1 MKKNKNMELL
11 INNGI
16 EESKEFL
23 EMYKEQLKKYK
34 SDLEFLEENK
44 TFFFLKKKKVK
55 REEQKNELIK
65 RIKMCEDKIKDEE
78 RILSL
83 MINNLR
89 N

>member
-1 MKKNKNMELL
+1 MKKNKNIELL

-34 SDLEFLEENK
+34 SDLKFLEENK
-44 TFFFLKKKKVK
+44 PIFFLKKKILK

-65 RIKMCEDKIKDEE
+65 RIKMYEDKIKEE
-78 RILSL
+78 ENILSL